1 MVIDA
6 DIVEPYD
13 VVQKAHGQPQTER
26 GGHQHYTHVDKL
38 VKGDRDVLSLSSIGK
53 RVRGLPCLSFCVAM
67 LADGP
72 L

>member
-26 GGHQHYTHVDKL
+26 GGHQHYTHVHVDKL
-38 VKGDRDVLSLSSIGK
+38 VKGDRDVLSLSIIS
-53 RVRGLPCLSFCVAM
+53 
-67 LADGP
+67 
-72 L
+72 